1 MTKILLI
8 CSAGM
13 STSFMVEK
21 MKKASKDK
29 NIETDILAIPD
40 AKANEYVGKVDIV
53 LLGPQVKY
61 LLPSMKELFKDIP
74 VTVIDMMSYGTMN
87 GEKVLEDALKLLK
100 GE

>member
-61 LLPSMKELFKDIP
+61 LLPSMKELFKDTP
-74 VTVIDMMSYGTMN
+74 VAVIDMMSYGTMN

>member
-1 MTKILLI
+1 MIKILLI

-21 MKKASKDK
+21 MKKSAENKK
-29 NIETDILAIPD
+29 IEVEISAIPD
-40 AKANEYVGKVDIV
+40 AKAIEYVGKVDLV

-61 LLPSMKELFKDIP
+61 LEKNMKELFKGIP
-74 VTVIDMMSYGTMN
+74 VSVIDMVSYGTMN
-87 GEKVLEDALKLLK
+87 GEKVLEDALKIIK